1 MLLYYPVLKE
11 WESFVI
17 PETVSEYALGKP
29 ARNFGIDE
37 RNQDFKVTDGK
48 ELLVI
53 LLIKKEFI

>member
-29 ARNFGIDE
+29 ARNLGIDE